1 MEHIPGQV
9 EVWEESVVIPTY
21 GVGKPDPNPM
31 FLDKRV
37 YQGSSGKVYPLPVI
51 DKIYDEKIDQTYRAV
66 WLENDYLRVMIL
78 PRCV

>member
-31 FLDKRV
+31 FLEKRV
-37 YQGSSGKVYPLPVI
+37 DQGSSGKVYPFPSLIRFTMKRSIRPTARYGW
-51 DKIYDEKIDQTYRAV
+51 KTTTCA
-66 WLENDYLRVMIL
+66 
-78 PRCV
+78 

>member
-1 MEHIPGQV
+1 MIGIRKSSKEAVAMEHIPGQV

-37 YQGSSGKVYPLPVI
+37 
-51 DKIYDEKIDQTYRAV
+51 
-66 WLENDYLRVMIL
+66 
-78 PRCV
+78 